1 MIDHIQKAA
10 MLKAERYLLRKQI
23 QREKR
28 LHDIFEFIL
37 FLLAFGGLGYI
48 LLSLPNSY

>member
-1 MIDHIQKAA
+1 MIDPIQKTA

-23 QREKR
+23 QREDR

-48 LLSLPNSY
+48 LLSLPSHY